1 MFHTGGDLEMRY
13 AIMSFGIPVDLIPL
27 TETGKIKTKNLL
39 QWIKVRQELESSQVT
54 PSSPVECP
62 NSSDV
67 VFRFGQSN
75 MEHPGNVVFR
85 GLLEKYYDQHRKTTS
100 SNEKRVVTWS
110 VVEELEK
117 HNGRFLIWDSQG
129 WWVPILDRAQV
140 RQKVAVCLKDHT
152 RRLNSLK
159 NQQTCRSHTSKFE
172 QQDDRKRKRG
182 WGEDTGD
189 MDSTHCCS

>member
-1 MFHTGGDLEMRY
+1 MRY
-13 AIMSFGIPVDLIPL
+13 TVMSFGIPVDLVPL

-39 QWIKVRQELESSQVT
+39 QWIKIRKVLDSSPTT

-62 NSSDV
+62 FSSDV

-85 GLLEKYYDQHRKTTS
+85 GLLETYYDQHKEAKTQNDKMT
-100 SNEKRVVTWS
+100 VTWR

-117 HNGRFLIWDSQG
+117 RNGRFLTWDSRG
-129 WWVPILDRAQV
+129 WWVPVLDRAQV

-152 RRLNSLK
+152 RRLNALK
-159 NQQTCRSHTSKFE
+159 NQQTSRSSTSKFE
-172 QQDDRKRKRG
+172 QQDARKRKRG
-182 WGEDTGD
+182 GYQGD
-189 MDSTHCCS
+189 DNTDAQCCS